1 MINEAAKIVEEGIAS
16 IEDID
21 KAMKY
26 GANHPLGPLKL
37 SDLIGNDI
45 TLNILYSLQD
55 KLNLDISK
63 LIKEKVENNDLG
75 RKTKKGFYDYR
86 K

>member
-1 MINEAAKIVEEGIAS
+1 
-16 IEDID
+16 
-21 KAMKY
+21 MKY

-55 KLNLDISK
+55 KLDLDISK

-75 RKTKKGFYDYR
+75 RKTKKGFYDYQ

>member
-1 MINEAAKIVEEGIAS
+1 
-16 IEDID
+16 
-21 KAMKY
+21 MKY

-45 TLNILYSLQD
+45 TLNILYSLQE
-55 KLNLDISK
+55 KLDLDISM

-75 RKTKKGFYDYR
+75 RKTKKGFYDYQ